1 MIKTKLKL
9 KGRVT
14 YANAVRDTETHTR
27 PFKMSPVLS
36 RQPSLNSAFPPG
48 LGSRHKGEHASL
60 VWTWQEQPRP
70 ISWITV
76 DSFGEISEM
85 EDDTYGYLIVQG
97 INYRL
102 GLFESFSISLILF
115 DNWIWDENF

>member
-1 MIKTKLKL
+1 MQRPAKELFFFDGILFVLKTKLKL

-14 YANAVRDTETHTR
+14 YANAVRDTEAHTR

-60 VWTWQEQPRP
+60 AWT
-70 ISWITV
+70 
-76 DSFGEISEM
+76 
-85 EDDTYGYLIVQG
+85 
-97 INYRL
+97 
-102 GLFESFSISLILF
+102 
-115 DNWIWDENF
+115 